1 MNVSLPDDFDKIIRY
16 AFQRGIGIHYPAKSG
31 TAQSPF
37 ENNGNIVGNCD
48 EFLYLGGNE
57 QSTLKYVSGFGQGNH

>member
-1 MNVSLPDDFDKIIRY
+1 MNQDRMEEILYRFINLEVRSTLGSTFKQDASGSDKRY

-37 ENNGNIVGNCD
+37 
-48 EFLYLGGNE
+48 
-57 QSTLKYVSGFGQGNH
+57 